1 MSTVAQIKEIVQR
14 VLGPRADE
22 LARETHCV
30 RRKRTLDGSDFVQGV
45 VFGYLHQADATSE
58 ELAQI
63 LGRREVEISASG
75 LCQRFTQAAA
85 EFLEQV
91 MGEVIQEGVQAEQPA
106 PPEVLGRFEAVI
118 VADSATIKLPDQLK
132 DIWHGCGGGQGQSKA
147 GLKLH
152 VRWDLKGGGLQGP
165 LLTDSRQADQRSPL
179 RQEGIPAG
187 VLNITDESYCR
198 LDWLKAQE
206 GFFLTRPQS
215 RVWFLDRHNGQ
226 PLDWEQS
233 GPKGSQGSLQLEVL
247 VGKHARLPARLILV
261 RVPEEVIEQRRA
273 RIREDARRRGKQASP
288 EALSRAQ
295 WTILIT
301 NVPAAQLSISE
312 VSVLQR
318 ARWQIERL
326 FRLWKDGGKVDA
338 WQGRT
343 RWRIVCEIYAKV
355 MAMLIQH
362 WLLVLG
368 TWHDPY
374 RSLIKAAK
382 LVRQHALELL
392 SALAGESSW
401 HRVTTRLL
409 RAMQACRLHR
419 RLKHPCHA
427 QLLVEGLDWCLT

>member
-63 LGRREVEISASG
+63 LGRREVQIRASG
-75 LCQRFTQAAA
+75 LCQLFTQAAA
-85 EFLEQV
+85 EFREQEK
-91 MGEVIQEGVQAEQPA
+91 GEVIPEGVQAEQPA

-273 RIREDARRRGKQASP
+273 RIREHARRRGKQASP

-301 NVPAAQLSISE
+301 NVPTAQLSISE

-326 FRLWKDGGKVDA
+326 FRLRKDGGKVDA
-338 WQGRT
+338 W
-343 RWRIVCEIYAKV
+343 
-355 MAMLIQH
+355 
-362 WLLVLG
+362 
-368 TWHDPY
+368 HDPY
-374 RSLIKAAK
+374 RSLVKAAK